1 MIALAV
7 LALADSISFMI
18 VMPSLSFYIDS
29 LQGSQDFYG
38 LVLALYS
45 FCSFLGK
52 PVLGRWSD
60 VSNFST
66 PYMASIS
73 LSVLGSILYTIAP
86 VFSSAKTGL
95 WALALGR
102 ILGGLGR
109 ANSALGFAYI
119 ARACPPNQRTTTTAI
134 LGSIQMIGMAIAPGF
149 SFFLQDVDF
158 NLLGI
163 HFDNLNTVGLI
174 MLLTNLAS
182 QAVIYIMLP
191 DLADDDDD
199 DGDNDDNDEK
209 KESQWLRIFRVIF
222 SNPHVGVPFLTIFVF
237 NL

>member
-1 MIALAV
+1 
-7 LALADSISFMI
+7 
-18 VMPSLSFYIDS
+18 
-29 LQGSQDFYG
+29 
-38 LVLALYS
+38 
-45 FCSFLGK
+45 
-52 PVLGRWSD
+52 
-60 VSNFST
+60 
-66 PYMASIS
+66 
-73 LSVLGSILYTIAP
+73 
-86 VFSSAKTGL
+86 
-95 WALALGR
+95 
-102 ILGGLGR
+102 
-109 ANSALGFAYI
+109 
-119 ARACPPNQRTTTTAI
+119 
-134 LGSIQMIGMAIAPGF
+134 MIGMAIAPGF